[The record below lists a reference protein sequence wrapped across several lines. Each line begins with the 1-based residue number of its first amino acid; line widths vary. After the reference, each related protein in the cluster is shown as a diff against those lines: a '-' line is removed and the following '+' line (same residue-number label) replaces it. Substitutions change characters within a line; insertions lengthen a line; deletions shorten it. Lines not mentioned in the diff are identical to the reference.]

1 MCDKIKKLERSLSSS
16 SFKIIE
22 LHYYKLLYMGEIT
35 RTPSLDVFE
44 FTTKIVYQTGQTI
57 FIKMKDCF

>member
-22 LHYYKLLYMGEIT
+22 LHHYKLLYMGETT
-35 RTPSLDVFE
+35 RTPSLDVLE
-44 FTTKIVYQTGQTI
+44 FTTKIVYQTG
-57 FIKMKDCF
+57 